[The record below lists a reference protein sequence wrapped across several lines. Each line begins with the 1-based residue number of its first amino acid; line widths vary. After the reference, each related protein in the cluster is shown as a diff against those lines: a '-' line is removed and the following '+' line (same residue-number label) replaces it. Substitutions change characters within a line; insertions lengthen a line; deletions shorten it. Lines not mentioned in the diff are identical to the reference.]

1 MGDNEVNWI
10 NIAVRTAAARL
21 DDKEQAAA
29 VCRYLR
35 GEVERLEIM
44 GAVEMP
50 CFDIVARKMSDIAAK
65 PYDLERAHGN
75 ADDLLCEV
83 LEACGYG
90 EAVEIFRNMDKWY
103 A

>member
-1 MGDNEVNWI
+1 MK
-10 NIAVRTAAARL
+10 
-21 DDKEQAAA
+21 DDWEHEMDMRDLEQMLGPDYRPLAESLERHIEQLAA

-83 LEACGYG
+83 L
-90 EAVEIFRNMDKWY
+90 
-103 A
+103 